1 MADLSG
7 INAGISALLGKFGGV
22 QAARP
27 QEGIAATLVRNAQLA
42 QGPAFELQFF
52 ATQNA
57 AIGRLNAEIEKIN
70 TEADANGK
78 NALFDIELEGLDRR
92 HGAAALFRD
101 QTVAKLGK
109 VKQIELQLLELST
122 LSGPGT
128 LAAFDTLKAE
138 IRSVVQKLDTPLV
151 QSLGM
156 PDGSYKLKREALAR
170 LDAIIHN
177 DFSTQTDIDAV
188 KAELAAL
195 GERFASV
202 KTAVAINDDLAD
214 ALVISLD
221 RQRNEVRGAITAAKI
236 DATADVTER
245 VKQKKD
251 QLSQI
256 LTVFSLAFEASKGLT
271 DYIAANTVM
280 RPVGKAGSVF
290 DLIA

>member
-7 INAGISALLGKFGGV
+7 INTGISALLGKFGGV

-27 QEGIAATLVRNAQLA
+27 QEGIAATLVRMAQLA

-70 TEADANGK
+70 AEADASGK
-78 NALFDIELEGLDRR
+78 NALFDLELEGLDRR
-92 HGAAALFRD
+92 HTTAALFRD
-101 QTVAKLGK
+101 QTAAKLGK

-170 LDAIIHN
+170 LDAIVHN
-177 DFSTQTDIDAV
+177 DFATQADIDAV

-202 KTAVAINDDLAD
+202 KTAIVINDDLAD
-214 ALVISLD
+214 ALVTSLD

-236 DATADVTER
+236 NASADVTER

-271 DYIAANTVM
+271 DFVTANTVM
-280 RPVGKAGSVF
+280 RPVSKAGSVF

>member
-7 INAGISALLGKFGGV
+7 INTGISALLGKFGGV

-27 QEGIAATLVRNAQLA
+27 QEGIAATLVRMAQLA

-70 TEADANGK
+70 AEADASGK
-78 NALFDIELEGLDRR
+78 NALFDLELEGLDRR
-92 HGAAALFRD
+92 HTTAALFRD
-101 QTVAKLGK
+101 QTAAKLGK

-151 QSLGM
+151 QTLGM

-170 LDAIIHN
+170 LDAIVHN
-177 DFSTQTDIDAV
+177 DFATQADIDAV

-202 KTAVAINDDLAD
+202 KTAIVINDDLAD
-214 ALVISLD
+214 ALVTSLD

-236 DATADVTER
+236 NASADVTER

-271 DYIAANTVM
+271 DFVTANTVM
-280 RPVGKAGSVF
+280 RPVSKAGSVF